1 MSKNS
6 SSPAPEAK
14 PRAPRSARP
23 RDAAATKATIL
34 DCALREFAERGY
46 DGARIER
53 IVDAAGVNVSL
64 AYQYF
69 GSKEQMFIAVME
81 HIYGVMRT
89 HHGDIEVRGLD
100 PAAAMERLVRNTFRI
115 FVKHPEII
123 GLLNSENVHR
133 GKHIAKSSYIQ
144 KLYNPLLDTIA
155 EVLKSGIDQGVFRS
169 DCEAQDL
176 FISLNG
182 MGYFLLSNQYTL
194 SVILGRNLSTP
205 KALKRHEDHIVAVVL
220 GYLRREGG

>member
-100 PAAAMERLVRNTFRI
+100 PVAAMERLVRNTFRV

>member
-1 MSKNS
+1 LKST
-6 SSPAPEAK
+6 PATVDK
-14 PRAPRSARP
+14 PRKARP
-23 RDAAATKATIL
+23 RDSAATKAKIL
-34 DCALREFAERGY
+34 ECAVGEFAERGY

-53 IVDAAGVNVSL
+53 IVHAAGVNVSL

-69 GSKEQMFIAVME
+69 GSKEQMFLAVME

-89 HHGDIEVRGLD
+89 NHRDIEVRGLD
-100 PAAAMERLVRNTFRI
+100 PVAAMERLVRNTFRI

-133 GKHIAKSSYIQ
+133 GQHIAKSPYIQ
-144 KLYNPLLDTIA
+144 SLYNPLLDTIGA
-155 EVLKSGIDQGVFRS
+155 VLRSGVDKGVFRT
-169 DCEAQDL
+169 DCDAQDL

-194 SVILGRNLSTP
+194 SVILGRNLSNA
-205 KALKRHEDHIVAVVL
+205 KALKRHEEHIVAVVL
-220 GYLRREGG
+220 GYLRR

>member
-1 MSKNS
+1 
-6 SSPAPEAK
+6 
-14 PRAPRSARP
+14 
-23 RDAAATKATIL
+23 
-34 DCALREFAERGY
+34 
-46 DGARIER
+46 
-53 IVDAAGVNVSL
+53 
-64 AYQYF
+64 
-69 GSKEQMFIAVME
+69 MFIAVME

-100 PAAAMERLVRNTFRI
+100 PLAAMERLVRKTFRT
-115 FVKHPEII
+115 FVKRPDII

-133 GKHIAKSSYIQ
+133 GKHIAKSPYIQ

-155 EVLKSGIDQGVFRS
+155 EVLQSGIDQGVFRS
-169 DCEAQDL
+169 DCDAQDL

-220 GYLRREGG
+220 GYLRRAAG

>member
-1 MSKNS
+1 MLRSR
-6 SSPAPEAK
+6 PAPDTK
-14 PRAPRSARP
+14 DKKPRSARP

-34 DCALREFAERGY
+34 ECAVREFAERGY

-81 HIYGVMRT
+81 HIYGLMRT
-89 HHGDIEVRGLD
+89 HHHDIEVRGLD
-100 PAAAMERLVRNTFRI
+100 PLAAMERLVRNTFRI

-133 GKHIAKSSYIQ
+133 GKHIAKSPYIQ
-144 KLYNPLLDTIA
+144 KLYNPLLDTID
-155 EVLKSGIDQGVFRS
+155 EVLRSGIDKEVFAPTARRRTCSSRS
-169 DCEAQDL
+169 TAWGTSCCR
-176 FISLNG
+176 
-182 MGYFLLSNQYTL
+182 T
-194 SVILGRNLSTP
+194 STRCRSSW
-205 KALKRHEDHIVAVVL
+205 AATC
-220 GYLRREGG
+220 RRRRR

>member
-1 MSKNS
+1 M
-6 SSPAPEAK
+6 
-14 PRAPRSARP
+14 
-23 RDAAATKATIL
+23 
-34 DCALREFAERGY
+34 REFAERGY

-100 PAAAMERLVRNTFRI
+100 PAGGDGAALARNTFRI

-133 GKHIAKSSYIQ
+133 GKHIAKSPYIQ
-144 KLYNPLLDTIA
+144 
-155 EVLKSGIDQGVFRS
+155 RS
-169 DCEAQDL
+169 CTTRCWTPSTRCCKAASTRACSAATARRRTWS
-176 FISLNG
+176 ISLNG
-182 MGYFLLSNQYTL
+182 MGYFLLFEPVHAVGHPGPQPVDAEGAEAARGPHRGGGAGSICGGVGDANAP
-194 SVILGRNLSTP
+194 SKIGR
-205 KALKRHEDHIVAVVL
+205 
-220 GYLRREGG
+220 RRGLHPG